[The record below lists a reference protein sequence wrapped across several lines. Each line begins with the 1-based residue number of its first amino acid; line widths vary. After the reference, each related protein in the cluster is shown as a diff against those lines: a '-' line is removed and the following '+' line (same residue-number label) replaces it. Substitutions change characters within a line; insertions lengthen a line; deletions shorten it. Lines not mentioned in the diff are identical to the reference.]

1 MDDSPLPS
9 IIIFL
14 ICLVGSMV
22 CSAVETAY
30 ASVGRA
36 KMMSIADGGNKKEAG
51 RASRVLY
58 VLDRFDAALSANLI
72 CNNVFNIGCASAATV
87 IALNVGT
94 DAAVVAATVLTT
106 VIVFFSAEMLPKRFA
121 KDCPETVA
129 MATAPIVIFAV
140 KVLRPFV
147 AILTWA
153 TGLLT
158 HLMLGKSG
166 GSVTYTENEVEKL
179 VDEVTSDTEL
189 PTEHS
194 SLIRSAYEFSAVPVS
209 DIETSWKNTSKLPA
223 DADRDSVISIARSV
237 QHSRF
242 PVVDG
247 GEPIGVLHIRSY
259 LKACIE
265 DGDADIRRVMWKPYF
280 IDSDTPADH
289 ALSEMSRNKTGLAF
303 IRSADGGISGI
314 VTVEDII
321 EYLVGDMDD
330 ETDAED
336 EI

>member
-1 MDDSPLPS
+1 MDDSPLPG

-14 ICLVGSMV
+14 ICLAGSMI
-22 CSAVETAY
+22 CSAVETAF
-30 ASVGRA
+30 ATVGRA
-36 KMMSIADGGNKKEAG
+36 KMMSIADGGDRRAAR
-51 RASRVLY
+51 RASRVLF

-72 CNNVFNIGCASAATV
+72 CNNVFNIGCAGAATV
-87 IALNVGT
+87 IALNIGG

-106 VIVFFSAEMLPKRFA
+106 VVVFFSAEMLPKRFA
-121 KDCPETVA
+121 KDCPEAVA
-129 MATAPIVIFAV
+129 MSVAPAVIFAV
-140 KVLRPFV
+140 KILKPFV
-147 AILTWA
+147 AVLTA
-153 TGLLT
+153 MSGVLTRLL
-158 HLMLGKSG
+158 LGRSG

-179 VDEVTSDTEL
+179 VDAVASDAEL
-189 PTEHS
+189 PTEHG

-209 DIETSWKNTSKLPA
+209 DIETSWKNTSKLPV

-259 LKACIE
+259 LRSCIE
-265 DGDADIRRVMWKPYF
+265 DGEADIRRVMWKPYF
-280 IDSDTPADH
+280 IDGDTPADH
-289 ALSEMSRNKTGLAF
+289 ALSEMSRNKTSLAF
-303 IRSADGGISGI
+303 VRGADGGVSGI

-336 EI
+336 DI